1 MPADPEHHAALR
13 AAGLDPRRVE
23 RIGEGW
29 FAVAYRSGDRADDRV
44 VRVLKPEAATAGW
57 VEAYEREVGLLR
69 RLERRGLPV
78 PRAAEAIR
86 AADGRLL
93 GTVADF
99 LAGTPV
105 RRLHLRGGARARLA
119 RELGEFLDVLHSTPL
134 ADVRALGIP
143 ELDLGTELYAPLVEE
158 ALPLLRARSRDWLRA
173 RLDEFMAGG
182 GSRQAPRVPVHGD
195 LDGEHVLSGEDGRLR
210 GVLDFG
216 DALIGDA
223 AFDVAGLLNAFSWR
237 FVDLM
242 LASYAGPAAHDADL
256 PRRAAFYIDVA
267 PLYALAYGVRLGDAR
282 LERHGRRQLAARAA
296 AATRAAR

>member
-1 MPADPEHHAALR
+1 MPVDPEHGAALR

-29 FAVAYRSGDRADDRV
+29 FAVVYRATDRSPDRV

-57 VEAYEREVGLLR
+57 VEGYAREVGLLR

-78 PRAAEAIR
+78 PRGAEAIR

-93 GTVADF
+93 GTAADF
-99 LAGTPV
+99 LGGTPV
-105 RRLHLRGGARARLA
+105 REVRLSGGARARLA
-119 RELGEFLDVLHSTPL
+119 RELAEFLDVLHSTPV
-134 ADVRALGIP
+134 AEVRALGIP
-143 ELDLGTELYAPLVEE
+143 ELDLGTELYAPLAEE
-158 ALPLLRARSRDWLRA
+158 ALPLLRPRGRAWLRA
-173 RLDEFMAGG
+173 RLNEFAAGG
-182 GSRQAPRVPVHGD
+182 GSTRAPRVPIHGD
-195 LDGEHVLSGEDGRLR
+195 LGGHHVLSGEDGRLR

-223 AFDVAGLLNAFSWR
+223 AFDFAGLLNAFSWR
-237 FVDLM
+237 FIDLV
-242 LASYAGPAAHDADL
+242 LTSYPGPAAQDADL

-267 PLYALAYGVRLGDAR
+267 PLYSLVYGVRLGDAR
-282 LERHGRRQLAARAA
+282 LAAHGRRQLAARAA